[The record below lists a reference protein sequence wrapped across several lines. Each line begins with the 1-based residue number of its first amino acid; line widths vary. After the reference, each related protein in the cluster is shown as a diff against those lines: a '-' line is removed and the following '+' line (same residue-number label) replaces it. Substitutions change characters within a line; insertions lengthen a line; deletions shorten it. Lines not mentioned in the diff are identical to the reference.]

1 MLSPKAQNPPSVF
14 FLLSTLKPRKF
25 QLSSA
30 FRFLSSS
37 LTFSCSLSSS
47 SQISTQLIL
56 YNLGKSVGSP
66 PLSQLS
72 HQVHLLSF
80 SQLPHL
86 NILYPNILLT
96 TTMSDNS
103 VLCYVSLTSHSPA
116 EIVSPLSFPKTC
128 SKKVGPKKEGKK
140 ESLTKG
146 QKKKNLWWVK

>member
-1 MLSPKAQNPPSVF
+1 MLSPIAQNPPSVF

-86 NILYPNILLT
+86 NILYPEYPPDHHHVRQQCPLLR
-96 TTMSDNS
+96 
-103 VLCYVSLTSHSPA
+103 VSYISLPCRDCPHSLFQKRA
-116 EIVSPLSFPKTC
+116 PK
-128 SKKVGPKKEGKK
+128 GWAP
-140 ESLTKG
+140 
-146 QKKKNLWWVK
+146 QRAKNVE